1 MFIGE
6 YRHSIDEKGRLI
18 VPAKLREKLG
28 REFIA
33 TKGLDKCLYLY
44 PMDEWKNVE
53 DQLREKVM
61 TDPDSRKIVRFFLA
75 GAVPCELDKQGR
87 VLLPAQLREFA
98 GIDKDVVL
106 AGMLTRLEIWDEKNW
121 TEANTVGDMD
131 EMARAMADM
140 GIAI

>member
-18 VPAKLREKLG
+18 VPAKLREQLG

-53 DQLREKVM
+53 NQLREKVM
-61 TDPDSRKIVRFFLA
+61 TDPDSRRIVRFFLA
-75 GAVPCELDKQGR
+75 GAVPCEIDKQGR
-87 VLLPAQLREFA
+87 VVLPLQLRDYA
-98 GIDKDVVL
+98 GIDREVVL
-106 AGMLTRLEIWDEKNW
+106 AGMLTRLEIWDEKAW
-121 TEANTVGDMD
+121 AEANTVGDMD

>member
-1 MFIGE
+1 MFMGE
-6 YRHSIDEKGRLI
+6 YHHNIDEKGRLI
-18 VPAKLREKLG
+18 VPAKLREQLG

-61 TDPDSRKIVRFFLA
+61 TDPDSRRIVRFFLA
-75 GAVPCELDKQGR
+75 GAVPCEIDKQGR
-87 VLLPAQLREFA
+87 VVLPLQLRDYA
-98 GIDKDVVL
+98 GIDREVVL
-106 AGMLTRLEIWDEKNW
+106 AGMLTRLEIWDEKAW
-121 TEANTVGDMD
+121 AEANTVGDMD
-131 EMARAMADM
+131 EMARVMADM

>member
-18 VPAKLREKLG
+18 VPAKLREQLG

-53 DQLREKVM
+53 NQLRQKVM
-61 TDPDSRKIVRFFLA
+61 TDPDSRRIVRFFLA

-87 VLLPAQLREFA
+87 VLIPNQLREFA
-98 GIDKDVVL
+98 GIEKDVVL
-106 AGMLTRLEIWDEKNW
+106 AGMLSRLELWDESAW
-121 TEANTVGDMD
+121 AEANTVGDMD

>member
-1 MFIGE
+1 MFMGE

-18 VPAKLREKLG
+18 VPSKLREQLG

-44 PMDEWKNVE
+44 PMEEWRHVE
-53 DQLREKVM
+53 EQLRDKIM
-61 TDPDSRKIVRFFLA
+61 TDPKSRKIVRFFLA

-87 VLLPAQLREFA
+87 VVIPTQLREYA
-98 GIDKDVVL
+98 DINKDVVL
-106 AGMLTRLEIWDEKNW
+106 AGMLTRLEVWDERNW
-121 TEANTVGDMD
+121 DEANTVSDMD
-131 EMARAMADM
+131 EMAQVMADM

>member
-18 VPAKLREKLG
+18 VPAKLREQLG

-61 TDPDSRKIVRFFLA
+61 TDPDSRRIVRFFLA
-75 GAVPCELDKQGR
+75 GAVPCEIDKQGR
-87 VLLPAQLREFA
+87 VVLPLQLRDYA
-98 GIDKDVVL
+98 CIDREVVL
-106 AGMLTRLEIWDEKNW
+106 AGMLTRLEIWDEKAW
-121 TEANTVGDMD
+121 AEANTVGDMD

>member
-1 MFIGE
+1 MFMGE

-18 VPAKLREKLG
+18 VPSKLREQLG

-44 PMDEWKNVE
+44 PMDEWKHVE
-53 DQLREKVM
+53 DQLREKIM
-61 TDPDSRKIVRFFLA
+61 TDPASRRIVRFFLA

-87 VLLPAQLREFA
+87 VLIPAQLRDFA
-98 GIDKDVVL
+98 GIDRDVVL
-106 AGMLTRLEIWDEKNW
+106 AGMLTRLEVWDEKNW
-121 TEANTVGDMD
+121 DEANTVSDMD
-131 EMARAMADM
+131 EMAQVMADM

>member
-6 YRHSIDEKGRLI
+6 YRHSREEKGRRS
-18 VPAKLREKLG
+18 VPAKLRDQLG